1 MRSIAPSSVWVICP
15 AFNEATTL
23 PRVLKELR
31 DAQYKVVV
39 VDDGSSDDTARIGA
53 AMAATVI
60 SHPINLGQG
69 AALKTG
75 IAYALS
81 QGAERVVTFDAD
93 GQHRD
98 DDIARLLAALDR

>member
-1 MRSIAPSSVWVICP
+1 MQSIAPSSVWVICP

-31 DAQYKVVV
+31 DAGYKVLV

-53 AMAATVI
+53 GMAATVI

-75 IAYALS
+75 ISYALS
-81 QGAERVVTFDAD
+81 QGAQFLVTFDAD
-93 GQHRD
+93 
-98 DDIARLLAALDR
+98 